1 MTIGNYIQA
10 KLKRF
15 QFSMADDELE
25 AVLADK
31 GLMPEMVY
39 TPELG
44 NTVKKALISI
54 IPELLLAP
62 DISQGDYSIKFKVDG
77 IKAYYSMLCKE
88 TGDPDVFNPTLDTIV
103 DKSNIW

>member
-25 AVLADK
+25 VILIDQNLTLAT
-31 GLMPEMVY
+31 VY
-39 TPELG
+39 SSADSIK
-44 NTVKKALISI
+44 VKKALIAI

-62 DISQGDYSIKFKVDG
+62 DISQGDYSIKYKIDG

-88 TGDPDVFNPTLDTIV
+88 TGEQDVFNPSQDAIIDRTDV
-103 DKSNIW
+103 W